1 MNFKKMHNALFLA
14 PMRGVNCAAFRV
26 MSREYGCDLTSTPML
41 LCDEIKHNSEQ
52 LIERLN
58 LNKKE
63 KPISLQLIGNGDCS
77 ESVSKIEEYADVIDL
92 NLGCPEKEYLGR
104 KFGSYLLTNIPMM
117 EKFVSSVVSSTNKP
131 VTAKIRLGFKD
142 NNSLEVSKRLE
153 DLGVSL
159 ITVHGRTTKQG
170 YTGTADI
177 NAIKKVKENV
187 NIPVIGNGDVF
198 KPGNA
203 KVMIEKTKCN
213 GVMIGRGVM
222 GNPHLF
228 KEVKEL
234 LETKKNRFFFVDK
247 KEEALKFTKYY
258 EKYDKN
264 SSFTEYRQHIMWFS
278 KTLKSSSSLRQ
289 QLLKTNTFDEVKN
302 IINSDKFK

>member
-1 MNFKKMHNALFLA
+1 MYNALFLA

-26 MSREYGCDLTSTPML
+26 MAKEYGCDLTSTPML

-52 LIERLN
+52 LISRLN

-63 KPISLQLIGNGDCS
+63 KPISFQLIGNKDCS
-77 ESVSKIEEYADVIDL
+77 ESVQKIEEYADSIDL

-117 EKFVSSVVSSTNKP
+117 EKFVSSAISATNKP
-131 VTAKIRLGFKD
+131 VTAKIRLGFKE
-142 NNSLEVSKRLE
+142 NNSIEISKKLE
-153 DLGVSL
+153 DLGINQ

-170 YTGTADI
+170 YTGTSDI

-187 NIPVIGNGDVF
+187 NIPVIANGDVF
-198 KPGNA
+198 KAGNA
-203 KVMIEKTKCN
+203 KVLIEKTKCN
-213 GVMIGRGVM
+213 GVMIGRGVI

-234 LETKKNRFFFVDK
+234 LETKKNKFLFVDK
-247 KEEALKFTKYY
+247 REEALKFTRYY

-264 SSFTEYRQHIMWFS
+264 ASFTEYRQHIMWFS
-278 KTLKSSSSLRQ
+278 KSLKQSSLLRQ
-289 QLLKTNTFDEVKN
+289 QLLKTKTFDEVQT
-302 IINSDKFK
+302 IINSDKFN